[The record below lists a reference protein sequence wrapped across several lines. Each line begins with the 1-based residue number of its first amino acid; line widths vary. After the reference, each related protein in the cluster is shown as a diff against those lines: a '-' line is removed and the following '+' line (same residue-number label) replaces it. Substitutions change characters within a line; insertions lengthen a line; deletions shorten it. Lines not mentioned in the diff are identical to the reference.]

1 MTLLGARL
9 LAACGYKGEGGL
21 GAREDGAVEPV
32 EARVKRD
39 RAGIGSAAA
48 KAYKVV
54 GAKDDDDDDD
64 AQRRTRRA
72 TTSDA
77 GEDADD
83 DADDATRRMKK
94 IKTKRASERAVREQR
109 RGNAIARGL
118 YRAFKEEEKAGDVN
132 PLSRFDAGDVG
143 NGGGMSASNPLR
155 RLAR

>member
-54 GAKDDDDDDD
+54 GAKDDDDD

-77 GEDADD
+77 GEDAD
-83 DADDATRRMKK
+83 DDATRRMKK

>member
-54 GAKDDDDDDD
+54 GAKDDDD

-83 DADDATRRMKK
+83 DANDATRRMKK

>member
-54 GAKDDDDDDD
+54 GAKDDDDD
-64 AQRRTRRA
+64 AKRRTRRA

-77 GEDADD
+77 GEDAD
-83 DADDATRRMKK
+83 DDATRRMKK